1 MIFPSLETE
10 RLRLTEL
17 YGDDTAVVF
26 NLFSNPAVVEFY
38 DLDVFVEPAQA
49 SHLIGFFNTR
59 YQELQGIR
67 WAIRLKTTGQLIG
80 TCGFNAWSSKMHNA
94 VLGYDLLPE
103 FWHQG
108 YAAEAVHAVLKAG
121 FSGALHCGVLHRVQ
135 ADTIPGNQASEAL
148 LRRLGFQEEGLRR
161 GAGYWKNS
169 FHDLKCFG
177 LLRAEFLQH

>member
-1 MIFPSLETE
+1 
-10 RLRLTEL
+10 
-17 YGDDTAVVF
+17 
-26 NLFSNPAVVEFY
+26 
-38 DLDVFVEPAQA
+38 
-49 SHLIGFFNTR
+49 
-59 YQELQGIR
+59 
-67 WAIRLKTTGQLIG
+67 
-80 TCGFNAWSSKMHNA
+80 MHNA

-108 YAAEAVHAVLKAG
+108 YAAEAVYAALNAG